1 MTENYQCKSVIK
13 LNGEVTTILLLKN
26 KKDIAICLTNGFIQL
41 YNIKIIKPKL
51 TIELIKTEHKT
62 ILDIIE
68 FQNNKLILSCWD
80 NTIKYIELYDNNS
93 KYTIKQVLNGHS
105 NFVNS
110 LRKLYF
116 YKDNIIIASSSSDG
130 SIIFWKYE
138 NDNFSKM
145 KEIKIFDEID
155 GSEDEDSEEDDYFGE
170 KQIESM
176 EESVKYHELIC
187 GNFHQGKIC
196 FLNLND
202 TSQIEKKD
210 LNVNNCIRALK
221 IIKNGDILIVA
232 GFREINIINLE
243 NKSILNT
250 IDYNIDCEFNCIF
263 QKKNGNILI
272 TEYGDICKINEFIF
286 NEESPNLKLLNKS
299 ENDFKNFITTIIEL
313 DNGELAFGSY
323 DNTVKFF
330 ENIS

>member
-41 YNIKIIKPKL
+41 YNIKLIKPKM

-145 KEIKIFDEID
+145 KEIKIFDEND

-170 KQIESM
+170 NQIESM

-286 NEESPNLKLLNKS
+286 NEESLNLKLLNKS

>member
-286 NEESPNLKLLNKS
+286 NEESLNLKLLNKS
-299 ENDFKNFITTIIEL
+299 ENYFKNFITTIIEL

>member
-41 YNIKIIKPKL
+41 YNIKLIKPKM

-145 KEIKIFDEID
+145 KEIKIFDEND

-170 KQIESM
+170 NQIESM

-263 QKKNGNILI
+263 QKKNGNI
-272 TEYGDICKINEFIF
+272 
-286 NEESPNLKLLNKS
+286 
-299 ENDFKNFITTIIEL
+299 
-313 DNGELAFGSY
+313 
-323 DNTVKFF
+323 
-330 ENIS
+330 